1 MSIPTSGA
9 VTLADIIAEF
19 GGATTQPLHDYVRGG
34 SYVPN
39 TATNAGVPISPPI
52 TIDDLRGASAY
63 TALSIT
69 TQPSNDS
76 QSHRP
81 PVRPGN
87 EPISLSTSMTTANG
101 TVGSIVYSIAN
112 LTGDTGV
119 ISVGVTGNGTHS
131 ASITG
136 TGTRNRFDGA
146 DYSVTFRVK
155 ATDGTSTVYSNYITF
170 SDTSL

>member
-1 MSIPTSGA
+1 MTIPTSGA
-9 VTLADIIAEF
+9 VTLAMIRSEF
-19 GGATTQPLHDYVRGG
+19 GGGTTTPLHSYVRGG

-39 TATNAGVPISPPI
+39 TTGNSGVPTSPPI

-69 TQPSNDS
+69 SQPSDKTQN
-76 QSHRP
+76 HTAP
-81 PVRPGN
+81 PRSGPQA
-87 EPISLSTSMTTANG
+87 ISLSTSMTTADG
-101 TVGSIVYSIAN
+101 DVGSIVYSITN

-119 ISVGVTGNGTHS
+119 ISVSVSGNGTHG

-136 TGTRNRFDGA
+136 TGTRSRFDGA

-155 ATDGTSTVYSNYITF
+155 ATDGTSTVYSNYVTF
-170 SDTSL
+170 SDNSF